1 MKTIVWNE
9 NLRAHEACVATI
21 GMFDGVHR
29 GHGYLL
35 QQLQEEAHRLA
46 LPTMVI
52 TFDKHPRQ
60 VLHADFQ
67 PELLSTYDEK
77 LLRLSTM
84 GVDECVVLPFSPSLA
99 AYTAHDF
106 MQRILGPQLGVKLLL
121 MGYDNHFGCRKED
134 VFDDYVRYG
143 KEMGIDVRQ
152 GRALCVDGTNVSSSV
167 VRRCLQQGDI
177 LRANDYLGYAYS
189 LTGTVVTG
197 EHVGTGIGF
206 PTANLHPDACQL
218 IPAPGVYAVKVM
230 TEDAEEQKIGMMNIG
245 CRPTFDGHQMTLETH
260 ILHFADNLYGQRL
273 RIFFVRR
280 LREEQKFD
288 SKEALMEQLR
298 KDAEAVSREMNAVL

>member
-29 GHGYLL
+29 GHAYLL

-67 PELLSTYDEK
+67 PEMLSTYDEK
-77 LLRLSTM
+77 LLRLSTT

-134 VFDDYVRYG
+134 VFDDYVSYG
-143 KEMGIDVRQ
+143 MEMGIDVRQ

-245 CRPTFDGHQMTLETH
+245 CRPTFGGHQMTLETH

-298 KDAEAVSREMNAVL
+298 KDAEAVSREMNDV

>member
-1 MKTIVWNE
+1 
-9 NLRAHEACVATI
+9 
-21 GMFDGVHR
+21 
-29 GHGYLL
+29 
-35 QQLQEEAHRLA
+35 
-46 LPTMVI
+46 
-52 TFDKHPRQ
+52 
-60 VLHADFQ
+60 
-67 PELLSTYDEK
+67 
-77 LLRLSTM
+77 
-84 GVDECVVLPFSPSLA
+84 
-99 AYTAHDF
+99 
-106 MQRILGPQLGVKLLL
+106 MQRILSPQLGVKLLL

-143 KEMGIDVRQ
+143 MEMGIDVRQ

-218 IPAPGVYAVKVM
+218 IPAPGVYAVRVM
-230 TEDAEEQKIGMMNIG
+230 TEGSEEQKIGMMNIG

-260 ILHFADNLYGQRL
+260 ILHFDDNLYGQRL

-298 KDAEAVSREMNAVL
+298 KDAEAVSREMNNVL

>member
-35 QQLQEEAHRLA
+35 QQLQEEARRLA
-46 LPTMVI
+46 LPSMVI

-67 PELLSTYDEK
+67 PEMLSTYDEK
-77 LLRLSTM
+77 LLRLSAM

-106 MQRILGPQLGVKLLL
+106 MQRILAPQLGVKLLL

-206 PTANLHPDACQL
+206 PTANLQPDACQL

-230 TEDAEEQKIGMMNIG
+230 TEGSEEQKIGMMNIG

-298 KDAEAVSREMNAVL
+298 KDAEAVSREMNDV

>member
-9 NLRAHEACVATI
+9 NLQAHGACVATI

-35 QQLQEEAHRLA
+35 QQLQEEARRLA
-46 LPTMVI
+46 LPSMVI

-67 PELLSTYDEK
+67 PEMLSTYDEK
-77 LLRLSTM
+77 LARLSTT

-106 MQRILGPQLGVKLLL
+106 MQRILSPQLGVKLLL

-143 KEMGIDVRQ
+143 MEMGIDVRQ

-218 IPAPGVYAVKVM
+218 IPAPGVYAVRVM
-230 TEDAEEQKIGMMNIG
+230 TEGSEEQKIGMMNIG

-260 ILHFADNLYGQRL
+260 ILHFDDNLYGQRL

-298 KDAEAVSREMNAVL
+298 KDAEAVSREMNNVL

>member
-9 NLRAHEACVATI
+9 NLQAHGACVATI

-35 QQLQEEAHRLA
+35 QQLQEEARRLA
-46 LPTMVI
+46 LPSMVI

-67 PELLSTYDEK
+67 PEMLSTYDEK
-77 LLRLSTM
+77 LARLSTM

-106 MQRILGPQLGVKLLL
+106 MQRILSPQLGVKLLL
-121 MGYDNHFGCRKED
+121 MGYDNHFGCRRED

-143 KEMGIDVRQ
+143 EELGMDVRQ

-206 PTANLHPDACQL
+206 PTANLHPDAYQL
-218 IPAPGVYAVKVM
+218 IPAPGVYAVRVM
-230 TEDAEEQKIGMMNIG
+230 TEGSEEQKIGMMNIG
-245 CRPTFDGHQMTLETH
+245 CRPTFDGHHVTLETH
-260 ILHFADNLYGQRL
+260 ILHFDDNLYGQRL

>member
-9 NLRAHEACVATI
+9 NLQAHGACVATI

-29 GHGYLL
+29 GHVFLL

-46 LPTMVI
+46 LPSMVI

-67 PELLSTYDEK
+67 PEMLSTYDEK
-77 LLRLSTM
+77 LLRLSAT

-206 PTANLHPDACQL
+206 PTANLQPDACQL

-260 ILHFADNLYGQRL
+260 ILHFDDNLYGQRL

-298 KDAEAVSREMNAVL
+298 KDAEAVSREMNNVL